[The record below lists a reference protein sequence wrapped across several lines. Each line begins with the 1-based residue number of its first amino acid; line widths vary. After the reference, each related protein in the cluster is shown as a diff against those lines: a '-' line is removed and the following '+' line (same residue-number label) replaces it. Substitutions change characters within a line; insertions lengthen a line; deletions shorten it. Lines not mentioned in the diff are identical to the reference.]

1 MGKVET
7 LQALWQFRAPSSA
20 PSPNVQ
26 RQPNAKAADLVGC
39 PVDLYVNGGEE
50 LLGVFSAVATWGA
63 GGAGCIVPEL
73 EQTACDKY
81 CSEMLL
87 LMENIKQQ
95 N

>member
-1 MGKVET
+1 MGRVET
-7 LQALWQFRAPSSA
+7 LQALWRFRARSSV

-39 PVDLYVNGGEE
+39 PVDLSVNEE
-50 LLGVFSAVATWGA
+50 EGLLGVFSAVATWGA
-63 GGAGCIVPEL
+63 GGAESIVLEL

-81 CSEMLL
+81 CLKMLL
-87 LMENIKQQ
+87 LVINISQQ

>member
-7 LQALWQFRAPSSA
+7 LQALWRFRARSSA
-20 PSPNVQ
+20 PPPNVQ

-39 PVDLYVNGGEE
+39 PVDLSVDEEEE
-50 LLGVFSAVATWGA
+50 LLGVFSAAATWGA
-63 GGAGCIVPEL
+63 GVAGSIVPEL

-87 LMENIKQQ
+87 MVNINKQ

>member
-7 LQALWQFRAPSSA
+7 LQALWRFKARSSA
-20 PSPNVQ
+20 PSPNAQ

-39 PVDLYVNGGEE
+39 RVDLAVNGEEE

-87 LMENIKQQ
+87 LMVNINQQ

>member
-1 MGKVET
+1 MGRAGAW
-7 LQALWQFRAPSSA
+7 QARWRFRAHSSA
-20 PSPNVQ
+20 LPPNVQ
-26 RQPNAKAADLVGC
+26 QQPNAKAADLVGC
-39 PVDLYVNGGEE
+39 PVDLYVNEE
-50 LLGVFSAVATWGA
+50 EALLGVFSAAATSGA